1 MKQIITYQLPSG
13 GVAVVHPILRE
24 GLTIEQIAA
33 QNVPEGVPYQIVDAS
48 TLPPDR
54 YFREAWRMEEGQL
67 VVDVEAAK
75 DVQRDEWRRLRTP
88 KLDAL
93 DLDFMR
99 ALEAGEPLVEIAA
112 AKTALRD
119 VTDTELSGSLAD
131 IKANI
136 PAILL

>member
-1 MKQIITYQLPSG
+1 MQTVIIHTEG
-13 GVAVVHPILRE
+13 DGVAVIIGAPGIPNETLVQAVPV
-24 GLTIEQIAA
+24 AA
-33 QNVPEGVPYQIVDAS
+33 NYITADISELPE
-48 TLPPDR
+48 DR
-54 YFREAWRMEEGQL
+54 YFRDAWRLVDGQL
-67 VVDVEAAK
+67 VVDIEAAK
-75 DVQRDEWRRLRTP
+75 EVQRDEWRRLRKP

-99 ALEAGEPLVEIAA
+99 ALEAGESLVAIAA

-119 VTDTELSGSLAD
+119 VTETELSGTLEE

>member
-1 MKQIITYQLPSG
+1 MNQLLIHKEG
-13 GVAVVHPILRE
+13 DLLAVTRPV
-24 GLTIEQIAA
+24 GTTTIEQL
-33 QNVPEGVPYQIVDAS
+33 VES
-48 TLPPDR
+48 LPPGTLYVVINAADLPKDR
-54 YFREAWRMEEGQL
+54 YFRDAWTLGETGI
-67 VVDVEAAK
+67 VVDIEKAK
-75 DVQRDEWRRLRTP
+75 DIQRDHWRRLRKP

-99 ALEAGEPLVEIAA
+99 ALEAGQSTTEIVA
-112 AKTALRD
+112 AKNALRD

>member
-1 MKQIITYQLPSG
+1 VQAVPVAANYITADISELP
-13 GVAVVHPILRE
+13 E
-24 GLTIEQIAA
+24 
-33 QNVPEGVPYQIVDAS
+33 
-48 TLPPDR
+48 DR
-54 YFREAWRMEEGQL
+54 YFRDAWRLVDGQL
-67 VVDVEAAK
+67 VVDIEAAK
-75 DVQRDEWRRLRTP
+75 DVQRDHWRRLRKP

-99 ALEAGEPLVEIAA
+99 ALEAGESLVAIAA

-119 VTDTELSGSLAD
+119 VTETELSGTLEE